1 MCLKTLRH
9 HQHQYLSKFA
19 QILSR
24 EKIWEKLFTRFL
36 FSLCICVQFQQ
47 ALSGPWRRW
56 SVLRFNADV
65 RAGAGLSLSQKF
77 PLSKSRRFW
86 YLSLHKICLI
96 ILGVGPRVELQLLG
110 WDCQIW
116 IWSISEFRYK
126 IEKYN
131 FICPYIISLISIWTI
146 IRIVIYFLLSIR
158 PAHIQAL
165 LMKMWQILR
174 QIFRRKKFV

>member
-1 MCLKTLRH
+1 MGGRLRSRLFSIFFFIHKIHWWLHVISSRSGISMFENPPPRPTPISFQVCSDSLKR
-9 HQHQYLSKFA
+9 
-19 QILSR
+19 
-24 EKIWEKLFTRFL
+24 KIWEKLFTRFL

-131 FICPYIISLISIWTI
+131 FICPFIISLI
-146 IRIVIYFLLSIR
+146 
-158 PAHIQAL
+158 
-165 LMKMWQILR
+165 
-174 QIFRRKKFV
+174 